1 MPYGHPSPSGHGRR
15 IPAYRWSPSVVPPSR
30 RHASK
35 KRRGRPPATRISP
48 VTRVPAGCG
57 ASGASLFKETAAS
70 LAKGCARVVADF
82 LDGPRHGPNAFTA
95 LLGDILLIDVMLS
108 SPICFVVFG
117 ALWLV
122 NHLDDFAADATEE
135 AVRDYEE
142 ANGRMCIHRKTSV
155 NAPPSPE
162 ALRRAWEAAHGARG
176 SLAGK
181 LLAGTLLSDLEPAVD
196 QTYVRAGDG
205 TIVGRRPGLKGWMRV
220 NCPDLVPHYK
230 ALMSYKALAD
240 KLRKALGI
248 EEPDTLDGVIDFGGV
263 VPDAEAKS
271 NGGEVS
277 GERRGMPRKGREM
290 PGKELGM
297 PDGGR
302 GMPAGGCE
310 MPAVG
315 CGMPDGWSIGPRSL
329 QFHVHYRLMKTNHD
343 TVRKRL
349 KSLFGDAEG
358 AGGPQTA
365 AALNGAVREC
375 LGLCWMRRRGRS
387 SRTA

>member
-35 KRRGRPPATRISP
+35 KRRGRPPAPRVPAATRI
-48 VTRVPAGCG
+48 PAGCG
-57 ASGASLFKETAAS
+57 ASGASLLKATAAS

-135 AVRDYEE
+135 AVKDYEE

-263 VPDAEAKS
+263 VPDAEAKAG
-271 NGGEVS
+271 GGEVS
-277 GERRGMPRKGREM
+277 GEKRGMPGKGRER
-290 PGKELGM
+290 

-302 GMPAGGCE
+302 GG
-310 MPAVG
+310 
-315 CGMPDGWSIGPRSL
+315 PDGGGMEPKSL
-329 QFHVHYRLMKTNHD
+329 RFHVHYRLMKTNHE

-349 KSLFGDAEG
+349 KSLFGVAEG
-358 AGGPQTA
+358 AGESQTALEGTRGPQTALERAGGPQTA
-365 AALNGAVREC
+365 AALERAVREC

>member
-1 MPYGHPSPSGHGRR
+1 MPYGHPSSSGHGRR

-35 KRRGRPPATRISP
+35 KRRGRPPATRAQAG
-48 VTRVPAGCG
+48 RV
-57 ASGASLFKETAAS
+57 ASSADLLKETAAS
-70 LAKGCARVVADF
+70 LAKGFARVVADF

-135 AVRDYEE
+135 AVKDYEE

-263 VPDAEAKS
+263 VPDDGAKS
-271 NGGEVS
+271 GGVAVS
-277 GERRGMPRKGREM
+277 GMGREM
-290 PGKELGM
+290 P
-297 PDGGR
+297 DGGH
-302 GMPAGGCE
+302 GMLDGE
-310 MPAVG
+310 
-315 CGMPDGWSIGPRSL
+315 GMEPKSL
-329 QFHVHYRLMKTNHD
+329 QFHVHYRLVKTNHE

-349 KSLFGDAEG
+349 KSLFGDAAG

-365 AALNGAVREC
+365 AALEGAVREC

>member
-35 KRRGRPPATRISP
+35 KRRGRPPATRVPPAS
-48 VTRVPAGCG
+48 RVPAGSG
-57 ASGASLFKETAAS
+57 ASGASLLKATAAS

-82 LDGPRHGPNAFTA
+82 LDGPRRGPNAFTA

-135 AVRDYEE
+135 AVKDYEE

-155 NAPPSPE
+155 NEPPSPE

-248 EEPDTLDGVIDFGGV
+248 EEPDTLDGIIDFGGV
-263 VPDAEAKS
+263 VPDSEAKS
-271 NGGEVS
+271 GGGEVS
-277 GERRGMPRKGREM
+277 GKGR
-290 PGKELGM
+290 GM
-297 PDGGR
+297 PDGG
-302 GMPAGGCE
+302 GMEPK
-310 MPAVG
+310 
-315 CGMPDGWSIGPRSL
+315 SL
-329 QFHVHYRLMKTNHD
+329 QFHVHYRLVKTNHE

-358 AGGPQTA
+358 AGRPQTAALEGAGRPQTALEGTGGPQTA
-365 AALNGAVREC
+365 AALEGAVREC

>member
-35 KRRGRPPATRISP
+35 KRRGHPPA
-48 VTRVPAGCG
+48 TRVPAGRS
-57 ASGASLFKETAAS
+57 ASGASLLKATAAS

-135 AVRDYEE
+135 AVKDYEE

-271 NGGEVS
+271 GGGEVS
-277 GERRGMPRKGREM
+277 GGGREM
-290 PGKELGM
+290 PGGGRGG
-297 PDGGR
+297 PDGG
-302 GMPAGGCE
+302 GMEPK
-310 MPAVG
+310 
-315 CGMPDGWSIGPRSL
+315 SL
-329 QFHVHYRLMKTNHD
+329 QFYARYRLMKTNHE

-349 KSLFGDAEG
+349 ESLFWVAEG
-358 AGGPQTA
+358 AGESQTVPEGVRGPQTA
-365 AALNGAVREC
+365 AALEGAVREC

>member
-35 KRRGRPPATRISP
+35 KRRGRPPATR
-48 VTRVPAGCG
+48 VPAGRR
-57 ASGASLFKETAAS
+57 ASGASLLKETAAS

-95 LLGDILLIDVMLS
+95 LLGDILLLDVMLS

-135 AVRDYEE
+135 AVKDYEE

-248 EEPDTLDGVIDFGGV
+248 EELDTLDGVIDFGGV
-263 VPDAEAKS
+263 VPDAEVKS
-271 NGGEVS
+271 GGGGIP
-277 GERRGMPRKGREM
+277 GEGHGM
-290 PGKELGM
+290 
-297 PDGGR
+297 GR
-302 GMPAGGCE
+302 GMPDEGRRGLNGG
-310 MPAVG
+310 
-315 CGMPDGWSIGPRSL
+315 GMEPKSL
-329 QFHVHYRLMKTNHD
+329 RFYVHYRLMKTNHE

-349 KSLFGDAEG
+349 KSLFGEAEG
-358 AGGPQTA
+358 AGRPQTAAQEGAGGLQTALERGSGPQTA
-365 AALNGAVREC
+365 AALEGAVREC

>member
-15 IPAYRWSPSVVPPSR
+15 IPAYRWSPSVIPPSR

-35 KRRGRPPATRISP
+35 KRRGRPPATR
-48 VTRVPAGCG
+48 VPAGRG
-57 ASGASLFKETAAS
+57 ASGASLLKATAAS

-135 AVRDYEE
+135 AVKDYEE

-248 EEPDTLDGVIDFGGV
+248 EEPDTLDGIIDFGGV
-263 VPDAEAKS
+263 MSGAEAKS
-271 NGGEVS
+271 DGGAVP
-277 GERRGMPRKGREM
+277 GKGR
-290 PGKELGM
+290 GM

-302 GMPAGGCE
+302 EGPGKGRGMLDG
-310 MPAVG
+310 VG
-315 CGMPDGWSIGPRSL
+315 MEPKSL
-329 QFHVHYRLMKTNHD
+329 QFHVHYRLMKTNHE

-358 AGGPQTA
+358 AGRPQTAAQEEAGRPQTAAQEGAGGPQTA
-365 AALNGAVREC
+365 AALEGAVREC

>member
-30 RHASK
+30 RHASR
-35 KRRGRPPATRISP
+35 KRRGRSAATRISSA
-48 VTRVPAGCG
+48 TRVPAGRG
-57 ASGASLFKETAAS
+57 ASGASLLKATAAS
-70 LAKGCARVVADF
+70 LAKGCARVIADF
-82 LDGPRHGPNAFTA
+82 LDGPRHGTNAFTA
-95 LLGDILLIDVMLS
+95 LLGDILLLDVMLS

-122 NHLDDFAADATEE
+122 NHLDDFAADATEK
-135 AVRDYEE
+135 AVKDYEE

-263 VPDAEAKS
+263 VTDAEAKS
-271 NGGEVS
+271 GGVAVS
-277 GERRGMPRKGREM
+277 GMGREM
-290 PGKELGM
+290 P
-297 PDGGR
+297 DGGH
-302 GMPAGGCE
+302 GMLDGE
-310 MPAVG
+310 
-315 CGMPDGWSIGPRSL
+315 GMEPKSL
-329 QFHVHYRLMKTNHD
+329 QFHVHYRLVKTNHE

-349 KSLFGDAEG
+349 KSLLGDAEG
-358 AGGPQTA
+358 ARGPQTA
-365 AALNGAVREC
+365 AALEGAVREC

>member
-15 IPAYRWSPSVVPPSR
+15 IPAFRWSPSVVPPSC

-57 ASGASLFKETAAS
+57 ASGASLLKETAAS

-82 LDGPRHGPNAFTA
+82 LDGPRHGPNAFTD
-95 LLGDILLIDVMLS
+95 LLGGILLLDVMLS

-135 AVRDYEE
+135 AVKDYEE

-240 KLRKALGI
+240 KLRKTLGI
-248 EEPDTLDGVIDFGGV
+248 EEPDTLDGVRDFGGM

-277 GERRGMPRKGREM
+277 GERRGMPGKGR
-290 PGKELGM
+290 GIL
-297 PDGGR
+297 DGG
-302 GMPAGGCE
+302 GMEPK
-310 MPAVG
+310 
-315 CGMPDGWSIGPRSL
+315 SL
-329 QFHVHYRLMKTNHD
+329 RFYSKYRLMKTNHEN
-343 TVRKRL
+343 VRKRL
-349 KSLFGDAEG
+349 KLLFGDAEGAEGSQTALEGAGEPQTPLEG

-365 AALNGAVREC
+365 AALEGAVREC

>member
-57 ASGASLFKETAAS
+57 ASDASLFKETAAS

-135 AVRDYEE
+135 AVKDYEE

-248 EEPDTLDGVIDFGGV
+248 EEPDTLDGVIDFGSVAQEGGAS
-263 VPDAEAKS
+263 PG
-271 NGGEVS
+271 GGEVS
-277 GERRGMPRKGREM
+277 GEGKGTPDRVGRTPKSLHFRE
-290 PGKELGM
+290 
-297 PDGGR
+297 
-302 GMPAGGCE
+302 C
-310 MPAVG
+310 
-315 CGMPDGWSIGPRSL
+315 
-329 QFHVHYRLMKTNHD
+329 YRLMNTIHE
-343 TVRKRL
+343 TVKNRL
-349 KSLFGDAEG
+349 LSIFGCAGGTGESSTAAAFKG
-358 AGGPQTA
+358 AGEPSTVMAFKGTGGPQTA
-365 AALNGAVREC
+365 VALEGAVREC
-375 LGLCWMRRRGRS
+375 LGLCWMQRRGRTS
-387 SRTA
+387 TRTA

>member
-35 KRRGRPPATRISP
+35 KRRGRPPATR
-48 VTRVPAGCG
+48 VPAGCG
-57 ASGASLFKETAAS
+57 ASGASLLKATAAS

-135 AVRDYEE
+135 AVKDYEE

-271 NGGEVS
+271 DGDEGP
-277 GERRGMPRKGREM
+277 GMGRGI
-290 PGKELGM
+290 
-297 PDGGR
+297 PDGGW
-302 GMPAGGCE
+302 MQPK
-310 MPAVG
+310 
-315 CGMPDGWSIGPRSL
+315 SL
-329 QFHVHYRLMKTNHD
+329 RFHVHYRLLKTNHE
-343 TVRKRL
+343 TVIKRL
-349 KSLFGDAEG
+349 KSLFLDAEGAEGPQTAALDGAEGPQTTLEG

-365 AALNGAVREC
+365 AALEGAVREC